1 MVSSQINDGKWTSR
15 QLVTARLKENN
26 ADYSFSKD
34 TVTIQTIINENG
46 SVEGFCGGAKLK
58 DCSISENRGWF
69 GRLFNLYTDYII
81 TGKLIGS
88 VFEKDTLNDKK
99 ISCRFNLK
107 ETFIDGT
114 LFQKQAMDVFPMVN
128 YHLSN
133 N

>member
-88 VFEKDTLNDKK
+88 VFEKDTLNLTIPCGLPQGKK
-99 ISCRFNLK
+99 YDRRLFYR
-107 ETFIDGT
+107 DT
-114 LFQKQAMDVFPMVN
+114 LRLAAG
-128 YHLSN
+128 
-133 N
+133 